1 MIEQS
6 GSNNFPKFKS
16 LNPIIM
22 KQLLTLFNQKS
33 TSCQHRWKCFAF
45 AWVLCAAF
53 PAVAAAQTTL
63 NAAGNSGSIAGNL
76 YAYSIGEMVLV
87 STETST
93 NLVVTQGV
101 LQANNGNMGV
111 AENTFLAESLSLYPN
126 PVENTLYLQPALPGG
141 GELSVD
147 LFDLRGRRLM
157 QHKMD
162 LQAGNERQEL
172 DLSTL
177 QEGTYLLRAT
187 LQQDDRTYEHSFKVL
202 KLGNY

>member
-1 MIEQS
+1 
-6 GSNNFPKFKS
+6 
-16 LNPIIM
+16 M
-22 KQLLTLFNQKS
+22 KQLSILFNQQS
-33 TSCQHRWKCFAF
+33 TSRQHRWKCFAF
-45 AWVLCAAF
+45 AWILCVAF
-53 PAVAAAQTTL
+53 PFVAAAQTTL
-63 NAAGNSGSIAGNL
+63 NASGNSGTIAGNL

-101 LQANNGNMGV
+101 LQASGGTMGV

-141 GELSVD
+141 GELSVG
-147 LFDLRGRRLM
+147 LFDLRGRRLL
-157 QHKMD
+157 QSKMD
-162 LQAGNERQEL
+162 LHTGSERQEL

-177 QEGTYLLRAT
+177 QEGTYLLKAT
-187 LQQDDRTYEHSFKVL
+187 LQQDNRTYEHSFKVL